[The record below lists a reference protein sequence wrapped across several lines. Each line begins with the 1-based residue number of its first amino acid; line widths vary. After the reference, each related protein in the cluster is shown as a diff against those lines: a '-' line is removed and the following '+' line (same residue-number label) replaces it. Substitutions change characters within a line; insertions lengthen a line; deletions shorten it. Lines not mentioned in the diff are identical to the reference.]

1 MKKIFVMGLA
11 ALLAVSCSKSNTAV
25 VNAQINGADS
35 KDVMLFQLSV
45 NQMRFT
51 DSLKTDSKGAAKC
64 EVAMPDENPNFYYLA
79 YNGKKLASLVLKA
92 GDKVKVVTD
101 TLGRDVQI
109 TGSEESAL
117 LQKYDENLSATIAS
131 FNAIT
136 EQMVKAYEAN
146 DQKTVQDL
154 NNQMGR
160 MYVKYKQDMIKSIMQ
175 NPYSFANVQA
185 LYQSL
190 APSLP
195 VFADENDRF
204 LFQRVHDSLQTIYPN
219 SVYVKSL
226 EEEIKAVENMRLL
239 SERFSAAG
247 EASFPNIVL
256 PDINAQDVEL
266 ASLEGKPFILMFWVS
281 ADANQKMFNNDL
293 LEVYNKY
300 KSAGLEIYQVS
311 LDSDKTAWA
320 TAVKEQKLPWISVC
334 DGKGAASPAVA
345 SYNLAAVPAIFVFDR
360 NGDIVTGNNLF
371 TKAGIEAAVKKAVK

>member
-1 MKKIFVMGLA
+1 
-11 ALLAVSCSKSNTAV
+11 
-25 VNAQINGADS
+25 
-35 KDVMLFQLSV
+35 
-45 NQMRFT
+45 
-51 DSLKTDSKGAAKC
+51 
-64 EVAMPDENPNFYYLA
+64 
-79 YNGKKLASLVLKA
+79 
-92 GDKVKVVTD
+92 
-101 TLGRDVQI
+101 
-109 TGSEESAL
+109 
-117 LQKYDENLSATIAS
+117 
-131 FNAIT
+131 
-136 EQMVKAYEAN
+136 
-146 DQKTVQDL
+146 
-154 NNQMGR
+154 
-160 MYVKYKQDMIKSIMQ
+160 MIKSIMQ

-256 PDINAQDVEL
+256 PDINAQNVEL

-334 DGKGAASPAVA
+334 DGKGVASPAVA